1 MTVGHPPRPEPAAA
15 PEPDELLQDVDGLI
29 VDWDGTVVDN
39 AEIRLSA
46 LQQALAP
53 YGVDVDPQWYALNC
67 GLPIRE
73 VIARLA
79 GPRTLPVEDIVR
91 TSRRLLLTGPPPRL
105 IDSTITL
112 LHRAEALRLPRA
124 VASAAAGALVH
135 PAIDRL
141 GLKALL
147 PVVVTAESVPRG
159 KPAPDAYL
167 EAARRI
173 ARVPARC
180 LAVDDAPDGITS
192 ALSAGMRVLAVR
204 DGLLVP
210 VSTQGPVPVRP
221 PTASPA

>member
-1 MTVGHPPRPEPAAA
+1 MRSVAG
-15 PEPDELLQDVDGLI
+15 VV

-79 GPRTLPVEDIVR
+79 GPRTLPVEEIVPA
-91 TSRRLLLTGPPPRL
+91 SRRLLLSGPPPRL
-105 IDSTITL
+105 IDSTMNL
-112 LHRAEALRLPRA
+112 LRRAESLGLPRA
-124 VASAAAGALVH
+124 VASAAAGVLIH
-135 PAIDRL
+135 PIIERL
-141 GLKALL
+141 DLGELL
-147 PVVVTAESVPRG
+147 PVVVTAEMVARG

-167 EAARRI
+167 EAARLIGR
-173 ARVPARC
+173 APARC
-180 LAVDDAPDGITS
+180 LAVDDAPDGIAS
-192 ALSAGMRVLAVR
+192 ALEAGMRVLAVR

-210 VSTQGPVPVRP
+210 VTGLVSG
-221 PTASPA
+221 

>member
-1 MTVGHPPRPEPAAA
+1 MTAVHPPRPEPVSA
-15 PEPDELLQDVDGLI
+15 PELDELLQDAQGLI
-29 VDWDGTVVDN
+29 VDWDGTVVAN
-39 AEIRLSA
+39 ADIRRNA

-79 GPRTLPVEDIVR
+79 RARTLPVEEIVS
-91 TSRRLLLTGPPPRL
+91 TSRRLLLNGPPPRL
-105 IDSTITL
+105 IDSTVAL
-112 LHRAEALRLPRA
+112 LHRAAALGLPRA

-141 GLKALL
+141 GLRTLL
-147 PVVVTAESVPRG
+147 PVVVTAKSVPSG

-167 EAARRI
+167 EAARLI
-173 ARVPARC
+173 ARAPDRC

-192 ALSAGMRVLAVR
+192 ALDAGMRVLAVR
-204 DGLLVP
+204 EGLLVP
-210 VSTQGPVPVRP
+210 VPGR
-221 PTASPA
+221 SPG

>member
-1 MTVGHPPRPEPAAA
+1 MTANPPPLVPEA
-15 PEPDELLQDVDGLI
+15 EPTADELLQGVDGLV

-79 GPRTLPVEDIVR
+79 GPRTLPVEEIVPA
-91 TSRRLLLTGPPPRL
+91 SRRLLLNGPPPRL
-105 IDSTITL
+105 IDSTMNL
-112 LHRAEALRLPRA
+112 LRRAEARGLPRA
-124 VASAAAGALVH
+124 VASAAAGVLIH
-135 PAIDRL
+135 PVIDRL
-141 GLKALL
+141 DLGELL
-147 PVVVTAESVPRG
+147 PVVVTAESVARG
-159 KPAPDAYL
+159 RPAPDAYL
-167 EAARRI
+167 EAARLIR
-173 ARVPARC
+173 RSPSRC

-192 ALSAGMRVLAVR
+192 ALEAGMRVLAVR

-210 VSTQGPVPVRP
+210 VPGLIPG
-221 PTASPA
+221 

>member
-1 MTVGHPPRPEPAAA
+1 MTANLPPQPIPTTELAV
-15 PEPDELLQDVDGLI
+15 DEVLQDIDGVI

-53 YGVDVDPQWYALNC
+53 YDVDVDPQWYALNC

-79 GPRTLPVEDIVR
+79 GQRTLPVEEIVPA
-91 TSRRLLLTGPPPRL
+91 SRRLLLGGPPPRL
-105 IDSTITL
+105 IDSTIDL
-112 LHRAEALRLPRA
+112 LRRAEALGLPRA
-124 VASAAAGALVH
+124 VATAAAGVLIH
-135 PAIDRL
+135 PVIDRL
-141 GLKALL
+141 GLGELL
-147 PVVVTAESVPRG
+147 PVVVTAESVARG

-167 EAARRI
+167 EAARLI
-173 ARVPARC
+173 GQAPSRC

-192 ALSAGMRVLAVR
+192 ALEAGMRVLAVR

-210 VSTQGPVPVRP
+210 VPGLLSG
-221 PTASPA
+221 

>member
-1 MTVGHPPRPEPAAA
+1 MTTGHPPQPEPAAA
-15 PEPDELLQDVDGLI
+15 LGLDGLLQDVDGLI

-39 AEIRLSA
+39 AEIRTAA
-46 LQQALAP
+46 LRQALAP
-53 YGVDVDPQWYALNC
+53 YDVNVDPQWYTLNC

-73 VIARLA
+73 IIARLA
-79 GPRTLPVEDIVR
+79 GPRTLPVEDIVA

-105 IDSTITL
+105 IDSTVAL
-112 LHRAEALRLPRA
+112 LRRAEALGLPRA
-124 VASAAAGALVH
+124 VASAAAGVLVH

-147 PVVVTAESVPRG
+147 PVVVTAESVARE

-167 EAARRI
+167 EAARLI
-173 ARVPARC
+173 ARAPARC

-204 DGLLVP
+204 EGRLVP
-210 VSTQGPVPVRP
+210 VPGGIPE
-221 PTASPA
+221 

>member
-1 MTVGHPPRPEPAAA
+1 MTANTPPPLVPEA
-15 PEPDELLQDVDGLI
+15 EPTVDELLQGVDGVI

-53 YGVDVDPQWYALNC
+53 YDVDLDPQWYALNC

-79 GPRTLPVEDIVR
+79 GPRTLPVEEIVPV
-91 TSRRLLLTGPPPRL
+91 SRRLLLNGPPPQL
-105 IDSTITL
+105 IDSTMNL
-112 LHRAEALRLPRA
+112 LRQAEAQGLPRA
-124 VASAAAGALVH
+124 VASAAAGVLIH
-135 PAIDRL
+135 PVIDRL
-141 GLKALL
+141 NLGELL
-147 PVVVTAESVPRG
+147 PVVVTAESVARG

-167 EAARRI
+167 EAARLIGRS
-173 ARVPARC
+173 PSRC

-192 ALSAGMRVLAVR
+192 ALEAGMRVLAVR

-210 VSTQGPVPVRP
+210 VPGLIPG
-221 PTASPA
+221 

>member
-1 MTVGHPPRPEPAAA
+1 MTAIHPPQPEPAAVHDL
-15 PEPDELLQDVDGLI
+15 DELLQDADGLI

-39 AEIRLSA
+39 AEIRFNA

-53 YGVDVDPQWYALNC
+53 YGVDVDPQWYTLKC

-73 VIARLA
+73 IITLLA
-79 GPRTLPVEDIVR
+79 GPRTLPVEDVIAA
-91 TSRRLLLTGPPPRL
+91 SRRQLLTGPPPRL
-105 IDSTITL
+105 IDSTIAL
-112 LHRAEALRLPRA
+112 LHRAEALGLPRA

-141 GLKALL
+141 GLKTLL

-167 EAARRI
+167 EAARLI
-173 ARVPARC
+173 ARAPARC
-180 LAVDDAPDGITS
+180 LAVDDAPDGIAS
-192 ALSAGMRVLAVR
+192 ALDAGMRVIAVR

-210 VSTQGPVPVRP
+210 VPGRIPG
-221 PTASPA
+221 

>member
-1 MTVGHPPRPEPAAA
+1 MTVNLPPQPVPTTELAV
-15 PEPDELLQDVDGLI
+15 DELLQEVDGVV

-79 GPRTLPVEDIVR
+79 GQRTLPVEEIVPS
-91 TSRRLLLTGPPPRL
+91 SRRLLLGGPPPRL
-105 IDSTITL
+105 IDSTIDL
-112 LHRAEALRLPRA
+112 LRRAEALGLPRA
-124 VASAAAGALVH
+124 VASAAAGVLIH
-135 PAIDRL
+135 PVIDRL
-141 GLKALL
+141 GLGELL
-147 PVVVTAESVPRG
+147 PVVVTAESVTRG

-167 EAARRI
+167 EAARLVER
-173 ARVPARC
+173 APARC

-192 ALSAGMRVLAVR
+192 ALEAGMRVLAVR
-204 DGLLVP
+204 EGLLVP
-210 VSTQGPVPVRP
+210 VPGLLPG
-221 PTASPA
+221 

>member
-1 MTVGHPPRPEPAAA
+1 MTVNLPPQPVPAADLTV
-15 PEPDELLQDVDGLI
+15 DELLQDVDGVV

-73 VIARLA
+73 VITRLA
-79 GPRTLPVEDIVR
+79 GPRTLPVEEIVPA
-91 TSRRLLLTGPPPRL
+91 SRRLLLGGPPPRL
-105 IDSTITL
+105 IDSTMDML
-112 LHRAEALRLPRA
+112 RRAEALGLPRA
-124 VASAAAGALVH
+124 VASAAAGVLIH
-135 PAIDRL
+135 PVIDRL
-141 GLKALL
+141 DLGGLL
-147 PVVVTAESVPRG
+147 PVVVTAESVARG

-167 EAARRI
+167 EAARLIGR
-173 ARVPARC
+173 APSRC

-192 ALSAGMRVLAVR
+192 ALDAGMRVLAVR

-210 VSTQGPVPVRP
+210 VVPGPV
-221 PTASPA
+221 AG